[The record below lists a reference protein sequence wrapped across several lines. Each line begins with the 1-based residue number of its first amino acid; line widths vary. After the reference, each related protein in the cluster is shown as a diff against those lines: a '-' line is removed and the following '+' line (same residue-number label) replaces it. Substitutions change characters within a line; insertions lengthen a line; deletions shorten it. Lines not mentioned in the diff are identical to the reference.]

1 MDHKIAKKIWTV
13 IAIIGILSMIIFT
26 ILPAFQ

>member
-1 MDHKIAKKIWTV
+1 MNQKLAKKIWTV
-13 IAIIGILSMIIFT
+13 IAIIGILSMVIFT